1 MRARTRATAF
11 ISQRVKTCTCAYKRV
26 QHYKKV
32 DKKNVR
38 FNAYYLLFLFR
49 DDLGLF
55 FFLFKE
61 EEVFFF
67 FSSRLRESM
76 EERLRVV
83 VFVIVVFIFFFVVQQ
98 QQQQQQQ
105 KEFRRTNT
113 LFSRPRVALVA
124 PGPAA
129 VGVGYRVCREER

>member
-1 MRARTRATAF
+1 M
-11 ISQRVKTCTCAYKRV
+11 
-26 QHYKKV
+26 
-32 DKKNVR
+32 DKKEENVH

-67 FSSRLRESM
+67 SSRLRESM

-83 VFVIVVFIFFFVVQQ
+83 VFVIVVFIFFLVVQQQ

-124 PGPAA
+124 RGPAA